1 MQSSRST
8 PDQSSSSEAHGYS
21 QYEYRHANT
30 SRHVHPPPSFD
41 STQRYQQ
48 NVNPSWPRNG
58 PNIQENVNQ
67 SWPRNGRY
75 PQNVN
80 QSWHWNGPDFDSW
93 NDDGYRPT
101 PAGNFG
107 PGSTSTFNQQR
118 QVNDQR
124 RYSGAA
130 PKQQFSAPLLY
141 VSQKKKRQTR
151 WDSGPRFPQVPVSTT
166 PSKNSVVQ
174 HTSNTQVK
182 EKTQRTDAAP
192 KHHIVPSADS
202 SEHQKP
208 VSSKVSSATIGQ
220 SARSKKGKSNGK
232 PMHGKKNFPKKKQK
246 ATKVKSS
253 PPQFKS
259 LKKGHQRHSSASG
272 RFLVDTN
279 KGSGSENQ
287 ISSNNQQSGN
297 EQQQN
302 KSEAGNPVN
311 SKFKWFSKDYVHA
324 LSQESASCD
333 KQITSSTVGVSN
345 QPTPVNTTGVPEHS
359 NRTQVQKGSLEDQGK
374 QKGTAGPPST
384 HIQLKQM
391 TSKERKRM
399 EHTALKK
406 AQKAEMHWKRKIQNE
421 QVTLTLST
429 MDCQMSKSSIS
440 IRSHTRSENA
450 TVPKAVGDEMDEVVC
465 VDTPSSGFKSA
476 LLPAQASHND
486 GRPKVCNKR
495 DLKKNVACVPSS
507 EASKEDVI
515 LIGPSSKAAKKKSPS
530 LSKMSPVCGQP
541 NLSKKKHMRIVK
553 RSSSVSKT
561 LQSLSSNKQPNLC
574 KKRNITVVVKRE
586 SREDTN
592 KKGDDVCPSN
602 SGVEMVPSGSRA
614 SAEFSA
620 SASFVRLNVSK
631 KTVPRIEMTATPS
644 GSNVQS
650 ATSLCSVDSALE
662 MPASSSSSSS
672 RNPLV
677 HYSSTPQ
684 STSSDHMAKN
694 LRKGHGTSGGKAYTA
709 SKKAGNRDVSA
720 PHPSHARSQH
730 TSQCPELSSSSDKQ
744 VQISDK
750 NVGSNGDRSR
760 KQSKNQNVNTPS
772 PGNLNLKMPPTV
784 SRLASVAFD
793 LDGSSPTSASGHKS
807 NVVDSCGLFQKF
819 DPSIPLFHSSSSPS
833 TSTGQEKGSWETQKT
848 SGQASRP
855 PSGLTTGRNSSGE
868 SLTRLFQK
876 FDPSIPLFH
885 SSSSPST
892 STGQEKGSWETQ
904 KTSGQ
909 ASRPP
914 SGLTTGRNSSGESL
928 TRDDLSIPLSRSSS
942 APSSTS
948 AATSLSSPASSTTT
962 TSSSAGLEK
971 GQSEKPKTSGQGSK
985 PLLTTVLVSEQQK
998 QLPKPNLTIGRS
1010 RLRVNKDAEQAPGG
1024 QKFKASIYFIKFITK
1039 CRESYSKDKGWY
1051 SRKVILT
1058 LGSV

>member
-8 PDQSSSSEAHGYS
+8 PDQSSSSEAHGYR
-21 QYEYRHANT
+21 QDEYRHANT

-80 QSWHWNGPDFDSW
+80 QSWHWNGPKFDSW
-93 NDDGYRPT
+93 HEDGLRPT

-118 QVNDQR
+118 QVNDQS

-130 PKQQFSAPLLY
+130 PKQQFTAPLLY

-166 PSKNSVVQ
+166 PSMNSVVQ
-174 HTSNTQVK
+174 RTSKTQVK

-208 VSSKVSSATIGQ
+208 VSSKVSSATTGL

-232 PMHGKKNFPKKKQK
+232 PMHGKKNLPKQKQK

-311 SKFKWFSKDYVHA
+311 SKYKWFSKDYVHA

-345 QPTPVNTTGVPEHS
+345 QPTPVNTTGVPERS
-359 NRTQVQKGSLEDQGK
+359 DRTKVQKGSLEDQGK

-391 TSKERKRM
+391 TGKERKRM

-406 AQKAEMHWKRKIQNE
+406 AQKAEMNWKRKFQNE

-440 IRSHTRSENA
+440 IKSHTRSENA

-541 NLSKKKHMRIVK
+541 NFSKKKHMRIVK

-602 SGVEMVPSGSRA
+602 SGVEMVPSVSRA
-614 SAEFSA
+614 GAEFSA

-662 MPASSSSSSS
+662 MPASSSLSSSS

-684 STSSDHMAKN
+684 STSSSDHMAKN
-694 LRKGHGTSGGKAYTA
+694 WRKGHGTSGGKAYTA
-709 SKKAGNRDVSA
+709 SKKAGNRDVTA
-720 PHPSHARSQH
+720 PRPSNAKSQH
-730 TSQCPELSSSSDKQ
+730 TSQCPELSSSSDKKA
-744 VQISDK
+744 QISDK
-750 NVGSNGDRSR
+750 IVGSNGDRSR
-760 KQSKNQNVNTPS
+760 KQSKNQTVNTPS

-793 LDGSSPTSASGHKS
+793 LDGSSPTSVSGHKS
-807 NVVDSCGLFQKF
+807 NVVDSCGMFHNF

-855 PSGLTTGRNSSGE
+855 PSGLTTGRNSGGE
-868 SLTRLFQK
+868 SLTK
-876 FDPSIPLFH
+876 
-885 SSSSPST
+885 
-892 STGQEKGSWETQ
+892 
-904 KTSGQ
+904 
-909 ASRPP
+909 
-914 SGLTTGRNSSGESL
+914 
-928 TRDDLSIPLSRSSS
+928 DDSSIPLSRSSS
-942 APSSTS
+942 APSSSCT
-948 AATSLSSPASSTTT
+948 AISLSSPASSTTA

-971 GQSEKPKTSGQGSK
+971 GQSEKPKSSGQGSK

-998 QLPKPNLTIGRS
+998 QLPKPNLTIARS
-1010 RLRVNKDAEQAPGG
+1010 RLRVNKDADHAPGG
-1024 QKFKASIYFIKFITK
+1024 QKFKASILFITFITYST
-1039 CRESYSKDKGWY
+1039 ESGIMGTCPKSCWL
-1051 SRKVILT
+1051 KVTQWCMHLIFPYCIPVRRR
-1058 LGSV
+1058 SH